1 MLAISRSR
9 PTLLLADD
17 EYSFAHALAD
27 SLDQRGFD
35 VWMAHNGEGALKVI
49 ERAAPQ
55 YAVIDLRLPDMS
67 GLKLVERLRLR
78 GARTNVVVLTGY
90 GSIATAI
97 QAVKLGATYY
107 LTKPV
112 KVDQIVAAFELHE
125 GFTEVEV
132 PSKPLSVDR
141 LTWEH
146 IQEVLSRVGGNV
158 SAAAR
163 ELNMHRRT
171 LQRKLGKNAPR
182 F

>member
-1 MLAISRSR
+1 MPAFAPAR

-17 EYSFAHALAD
+17 EPSFAQALAH
-27 SLDQRGFD
+27 SLDQHGFEVQIAYD
-35 VWMAHNGEGALKVI
+35 GEEALKAIDRQV
-49 ERAAPQ
+49 PD

-67 GLKLVERLRLR
+67 GLKLVERLR
-78 GARTNVVVLTGY
+78 ARDAHANVVVLTGY

-97 QAVKLGATYY
+97 HAVKLGATYY

-112 KVDQIVAAFELHE
+112 KAGQIVAAFELRE
-125 GFTEVEV
+125 GSTEVGL
-132 PSKPLSVDR
+132 PTKPLSVDR

-163 ELNMHRRT
+163 DLNMHRRT
-171 LQRKLGKNAPR
+171 LQRKLGKYAPKD
-182 F
+182 